1 MSEDTETRL
10 KRLRMRAWRRGMKE
24 TDLLLGQFADRALSE
39 LNASDLDS
47 FERLL
52 AKNDQDIL
60 AWATGASEPPREFE
74 ALITQ
79 ILENR

>member
-52 AKNDQDIL
+52 SENDQDIL
-60 AWATGASEPPREFE
+60 AWATGATEPPREFE
-74 ALITQ
+74 ALIAQ